1 MVTESDRLAAALDAA
16 AELWPAEGDERAAL
30 LRRIIDAGIDAV
42 DLRAAQRR
50 ETRSKAV
57 SDAAGSLTEV
67 WPENWREELRDE
79 WPA

>member
-16 AELWPAEGDERAAL
+16 AELWPAEGHERAAL